1 LFIVAVTDVIPAPAL
16 LAIPPDVICATSGE
30 DNVQVT
36 QGVTSL
42 VVPSLKLA
50 MALNFVELP
59 SSRAAD
65 AGDTTIELV
74 FAPVTVSWAVPTS
87 PSNKATMVDVPGAS
101 PLALPAEIVAT
112 EGADDVHNTKS
123 VRS

>member
-1 LFIVAVTDVIPAPAL
+1 MVAVTVVIPAPAL
-16 LAIPPDVICATSGE
+16 LAMPADLIVATSGE

-50 MALNFVELP
+50 MALNLVEVP
-59 SSRAAD
+59 SCIAAA
-65 AGDTTIELV
+65 AGETTIESV
-74 FAPVTVSWAVPTS
+74 FAPVTVNWAVPTS
-87 PSNKATMVDVPGAS
+87 PSNKATMVEVPGAS
-101 PLALPAEIVAT
+101 PLASPAETVAT
-112 EGADDVHNTKS
+112 EGAEDVHNTKS

>member
-1 LFIVAVTDVIPAPAL
+1 M
-16 LAIPPDVICATSGE
+16 
-30 DNVQVT
+30 
-36 QGVTSL
+36 
-42 VVPSLKLA
+42 PSLKLA
-50 MALNFVELP
+50 IALNLVEPP
-59 SSRAAD
+59 SSRAAA

>member
-1 LFIVAVTDVIPAPAL
+1 MVAVTVVIPARAL
-16 LAIPPDVICATSGE
+16 LAMPADVRLATSGE
-30 DNVQVT
+30 ERVHLT

-50 MALNFVELP
+50 IALNLVEPP
-59 SSRAAD
+59 SSRAAA